1 MKKSLNR
8 NYMLFPY
15 FVLIYIYVR
24 KLQEGEVQFK
34 VRINERGTRFTEK
47 MKINEKENNVRFM
60 VPKHNNVDRSE
71 VLNEFNLVNNIH
83 IRMFP

>member
-1 MKKSLNR
+1 M
-8 NYMLFPY
+8 FPY
-15 FVLIYIYVR
+15 FVLIYTYVCD
-24 KLQEGEVQFK
+24 LQEGEAQFK
-34 VRINERGTRFTEK
+34 VRINEKGTRFTEK